1 MLGVFRVRAS
11 HDGGAM
17 ADWASFELRRHS
29 EVRALVA
36 RSAKDFR
43 VRSTSVSVV
52 VAAHT
57 MDRWDDV
64 VAGMD
69 ALAHQTV
76 PPLETIL
83 VVDHNDRLLGR
94 ARDRFPDVRVLD
106 NLRTGGASGARNTG
120 IAEAKGS
127 VIAFVDD
134 DARPEPDWIEQL
146 LAAYDDEYVMA
157 VGGVAVPVW
166 PGRRPDHLPPELD
179 WIVGCTY
186 QGQPTVRTDV
196 RNLWGCN
203 MSVRREAFD
212 LVGTFDEQVGRI
224 GLIPLGAE
232 ETELCIRIRQRI
244 PGARV
249 VFEPAA
255 VVHHR
260 VTEAR
265 CQWSYLVSR
274 SHAEGISKAAM
285 SRLVGTT
292 AGTSDERTY
301 ATRVLPRAVLRELG
315 RLNLRGAA
323 GTTWWYVRGRL
334 GHVSGL
340 GREGSSARTGSRA

>member
-1 MLGVFRVRAS
+1 
-11 HDGGAM
+11 
-17 ADWASFELRRHS
+17 
-29 EVRALVA
+29 
-36 RSAKDFR
+36 
-43 VRSTSVSVV
+43 VV

-57 MDRWDDV
+57 MDRWDDI
-64 VAGMD
+64 VAGAE

-76 PPLETIL
+76 APLETIL
-83 VVDHNDRLLGR
+83 VVDHNDALLAR
-94 ARDRFPDVRVLD
+94 ARDELSGVRVLD
-106 NLRTGGASGARNTG
+106 NPRTGGASGARNTG
-120 IAEAKGS
+120 IAHAKGS
-127 VIAFVDD
+127 IVAFVDD
-134 DARPEPDWIEQL
+134 DARPDPDWVERL
-146 LAAYDDEYVMA
+146 LAAYDDPSVMA
-157 VGGVAVPVW
+157 VGGVATPVW
-166 PGRRPDHLPPELD
+166 PSRRPDHLPPELD

-186 QGQPTVRTDV
+186 RGQPTRRADV

-212 LVGTFDEQVGRI
+212 LVGTFDEEIGRI

-244 PGARV
+244 AGARV
-249 VFEPAA
+249 VYEPTA

-285 SRLVGTT
+285 SRLVGTRD
-292 AGTSDERTY
+292 GISDERTY

-323 GTTWWYVRGRL
+323 GVITCLAVTTWWYVRGRL
-334 GHVSGL
+334 GHVSDIGA
-340 GREGSSARTGSRA
+340 EGSSARAGHQR

>member
-1 MLGVFRVRAS
+1 
-11 HDGGAM
+11 
-17 ADWASFELRRHS
+17 
-29 EVRALVA
+29 
-36 RSAKDFR
+36 
-43 VRSTSVSVV
+43 VV

-57 MDRWDDV
+57 MDRWDDI
-64 VAGMD
+64 VAGAE

-83 VVDHNDRLLGR
+83 VVDHNDELLAR
-94 ARDRFPDVRVLD
+94 ARAELSGVRVLD
-106 NLRTGGASGARNTG
+106 NPRTGGASGARNTG
-120 IAEAKGS
+120 IAHAKGS
-127 VIAFVDD
+127 IVAFVDD
-134 DARPEPDWIEQL
+134 DARPDPDWVERL
-146 LAAYDDEYVMA
+146 LVAYDDPSVMA
-157 VGGVAVPVW
+157 VGGVATPVW
-166 PGRRPDHLPPELD
+166 PTRRPDHLPPELD

-186 QGQPTVRTDV
+186 RGQPTRRTDV

-212 LVGTFDEQVGRI
+212 LVGAFDEEIGRV

-244 PGARV
+244 AGARV
-249 VFEPAA
+249 VYEPTA

-285 SRLVGTT
+285 STLVGTRD
-292 AGTSDERTY
+292 GISDERAY
-301 ATRVLPRAVLRELG
+301 ATRVLPRGVLRELG

-323 GTTWWYVRGRL
+323 GIVTCLAVTTWWYVRGRL
-334 GHVSGL
+334 GHVSAIGA
-340 GREGSSARTGSRA
+340 EGSTARAGHTP

>member
-1 MLGVFRVRAS
+1 
-11 HDGGAM
+11 
-17 ADWASFELRRHS
+17 
-29 EVRALVA
+29 
-36 RSAKDFR
+36 
-43 VRSTSVSVV
+43 VV

-57 MDRWDDV
+57 MDRWDDI
-64 VAGMD
+64 VAGAE

-83 VVDHNDRLLGR
+83 VVDHNDELLAR
-94 ARDRFPDVRVLD
+94 ARAELSGVRVLD
-106 NLRTGGASGARNTG
+106 NPRTGGASGARNTG
-120 IAEAKGS
+120 IAHAKGS
-127 VIAFVDD
+127 IVAFVDD
-134 DARPEPDWIEQL
+134 DARPDPDWVERL
-146 LAAYDDEYVMA
+146 LVAYDDPSVMA
-157 VGGVAVPVW
+157 VGGVATPVW
-166 PGRRPDHLPPELD
+166 PTRRPDHLPPELD

-186 QGQPTVRTDV
+186 RGQPTRRTDV

-212 LVGTFDEQVGRI
+212 LVGTFDEEIGRV

-244 PGARV
+244 AGARV
-249 VFEPAA
+249 VYEPTA

-285 SRLVGTT
+285 STLVGTRD
-292 AGTSDERTY
+292 GISDERAY
-301 ATRVLPRAVLRELG
+301 ATRVLPRGVLRELG

-323 GTTWWYVRGRL
+323 GIVTCLAVTTWWYVRGRL
-334 GHVSGL
+334 GHVSAIGA
-340 GREGSSARTGSRA
+340 EGSTARAGHTP